1 MNLSGTFTALITPFI
16 GSQIDQK
23 GLSANVEWQIA
34 NGVSGLVALGT
45 TGEAPTLTDAEFD
58 EVVSVTVKQARGRV
72 PVVVG
77 TADCSTRRAIQKT
90 ARAQELGADLAL
102 VVMPWFNRPTQEG
115 LYRHISAIAEAVS
128 LPLLV
133 YNMPSRTGV
142 NLQPETLWRMAQL
155 PSVAGMKEEVH
166 QAAEVLRLTRTRK
179 QPFALFSGDD
189 ISALQIMALGGHGVV
204 SVLSNLIPD
213 EIVALTTAMQQG
225 RYEEART
232 LHYRL
237 LPLFHAAFLES
248 NPIPI
253 KEAMAQCG
261 LPAGGCRLP
270 LCEMRPENRTRLYQV
285 LQELNIVDHCL
296 TGRRT

>member
-16 GSQIDQK
+16 GPEVDQR
-23 GLSANVEWQIA
+23 GLAANVEWQIA
-34 NGVSGLVALGT
+34 NGVSGVVALGT
-45 TGEAPTLTDAEFD
+45 TGEAPTLSDAEFD
-58 EVVSVTVKQARGRV
+58 DVVSVTVNQVRGRI

-77 TADCSTRRAIQKT
+77 TADCSTRRTIQKT

-115 LYRHISAIAEAVS
+115 LVRHISAIAEAVS
-128 LPLLV
+128 LPLLL

-155 PSVAGMKEEVH
+155 PSVVGMKEEVH
-166 QAAEVLRLTRTRK
+166 QAADVLHLVRTRN

-204 SVLSNLIPD
+204 SVLSNLIPS

-225 RYEEART
+225 RYEDART

-237 LPLFHAAFLES
+237 LPLFQAAFLES

-253 KEAMAQCG
+253 KEAMAYCG
-261 LPAGGCRLP
+261 LAAGGCRLP
-270 LCEMRPENRTRLYQV
+270 LCEMRPENRVRLYQV

-296 TGRRT
+296 AGKQT